1 MWARGYLYP
10 EQRFVCAYSFQPS
23 AGGTGSYRFCP
34 SVWLYPAERLRMY
47 PRSGTIVSLPF
58 PYPFFPSLEV
68 AHLPIRRTIIQDLTG
83 GGVGEMGFHPNGLLV
98 LALVFPFM
106 NPSRGRSLISL
117 SVLETSVVGAL
128 PVVER
133 QPRKIPRDQKRQTS
147 PSGPAAYNWDRSQ
160 VRRTWRSS
168 QEMAPL

>member
-1 MWARGYLYP
+1 
-10 EQRFVCAYSFQPS
+10 
-23 AGGTGSYRFCP
+23 
-34 SVWLYPAERLRMY
+34 
-47 PRSGTIVSLPF
+47 
-58 PYPFFPSLEV
+58 
-68 AHLPIRRTIIQDLTG
+68 
-83 GGVGEMGFHPNGLLV
+83 MGFHPNGLLV
-98 LALVFPFM
+98 LALAFPFV

-117 SVLETSVVGAL
+117 SVLEISVVGAL

-133 QPRKIPRDQKRQTS
+133 QPRKIPRDQNRQTS